1 MSLRIFLHGLESNNR
16 GTKAVYFREHFPG
29 MLTPNFEGSLRNRM
43 EQLNR
48 LLATEKDITLVG
60 SSFGGLMAAIFA
72 LENSQRVQKLILLA
86 PALNLL
92 LLTNYRLKKIATPTY
107 IYHGD
112 KDNVIPLGAVEKI
125 GGAIFTQ
132 CTFHKV
138 DDDHFLHKTFQTIPW
153 ELLLSL

>member
-1 MSLRIFLHGLESNNR
+1 MSLNIFLHGLESNDQ
-16 GTKAVYFREHFPG
+16 GLKAVYFREHFPG
-29 MLTPNFEGSLRNRM
+29 MLTPNFQGSLRDRM

-48 LLATEKDITLVG
+48 ILAAVNDIVLVG

-72 LENSQRVQKLILLA
+72 LENSRKVQKLILLA

-92 LLTNYRLKKIATPTY
+92 LLTNYRLKKIATPAY

-112 KDNVIPLGAVEKI
+112 KDNVVPLEAVEKI
-125 GGAIFTQ
+125 GRDIFTQ
-132 CTFHKV
+132 CTFCKV

-153 ELLLSL
+153 EQLLSR